1 MPRSA
6 APPATDPAVPATAVA
21 LIAALGRA
29 AVVRI
34 TEPGARFFL
43 AAPHGYR
50 LTGDGQTVV
59 GVAERAVLVLSDLA
73 PSTDYTLEIDGA
85 APLAFHTAPCA
96 GFIDAADIATPGVDA
111 TAALQRAI
119 TFLPAGGT
127 LRLGPGDWLSGPL
140 FLKSDMTL
148 HLAAGAR
155 LMAIPDRAQVP
166 ILPSHSGSGEARR
179 VLGTWEGEPA
189 NCYAALITAIGCRN
203 VRITGAG
210 TIDGGGDRGDWWQ
223 WPKET
228 RDGARR
234 PRTIHLIDCA
244 DVVLAGPT
252 VTNSP
257 SWTVHPYA
265 CRDVA
270 AYGLAIRNPADSPNT
285 DGFNPE
291 SCTGVVIEGVHF
303 SVGDD
308 CIAIKAGKRG
318 AGDNSHLAP
327 TRDVAIRHCLM
338 ERGHGGVVLGSEMS
352 GGIRDVTVEDCDMRQ
367 TDRGL
372 RIKTRRGRGGEIRG
386 VRFRR
391 VSMDGVDAAITV
403 NAFYF
408 CDADGHAAWVQ
419 SRAPAPVSDTTPSIS
434 DFDIDDLTLTN
445 LRLAVG
451 VFLGLPEAP
460 LKDIRVGRVDVHFDP
475 AARPGIPEM
484 ADHLRPLVGAGLVAE
499 YADIVL
505 AADCGLTVTD
515 GVSAPC

>member
-1 MPRSA
+1 MPRSP
-6 APPATDPAVPATAVA
+6 APSATDPVVPATAVA
-21 LIAALGRA
+21 LIAALGRV

-34 TEPGARFFL
+34 AEPGARFFL
-43 AAPHGYR
+43 AAPRGYR
-50 LTGDGQTVV
+50 LTGDGQTVA
-59 GVAERAVLVLSDLA
+59 GVVERAVIVLSDLA
-73 PSTDYTLEIDGA
+73 PSTDYALDIDGA
-85 APLAFHTAPCA
+85 AALAFRTAPCA
-96 GFIDAADIATPGVDA
+96 GVIDAADIAEPGVDA
-111 TAALQRAI
+111 TDALQRAI
-119 TFLPAGGT
+119 NFLSTGGT
-127 LRLGPGDWLSGPL
+127 LRLGAGDWLSGPL
-140 FLKSDMTL
+140 LLKSGMTL
-148 HLAAGAR
+148 HLEAGAR
-155 LMAIPDRAQVP
+155 LMAIADRARIA
-166 ILPSHSGSGEARR
+166 ILPSHRGAGATRCA
-179 VLGTWEGEPA
+179 LGTWEGEPA
-189 NCYAALITAIGCRN
+189 NCYAALLTAIGCRDL
-203 VRITGAG
+203 RITGAG
-210 TIDGGGDRGDWWQ
+210 MIDGGGDRGDWWQ

-234 PRTIHLIDCA
+234 PRTVHLIDCA
-244 DVVLAGPT
+244 NVVLAGPT
-252 VTNSP
+252 VMNSP

-270 AYGLAIRNPADSPNT
+270 AYGLTIQNPANSPNT
-285 DGFNPE
+285 DGLNPE
-291 SCTGVVIEGVHF
+291 SCAGVVIEGVHF

-327 TRDVAIRHCLM
+327 TRGVTIRHCLM

-352 GGIRDVTVEDCDMRQ
+352 GGISDVTVEHCDMRQ

-372 RIKTRRGRGGEIRG
+372 RIKTRRGRGGEIRRVTFRG
-386 VRFRR
+386 VA
-391 VSMDGVDAAITV
+391 MDGVDSAITV

-408 CDADGHAAWVQ
+408 CDADGHADWVQ

-460 LKDIRVGRVDVHFDP
+460 LKGIRVGRVDVHFDP

-505 AADCGLTVTD
+505 AADSGLTVTD